1 MKRSIFLVLAVVL
14 SINVIAQTAIN
25 LQPQPQKTQPSK
37 MNFGLKRKLMDR
49 SIDSR
54 EISVLVKGNV
64 DVIRNK
70 TIQLGGVFK
79 NSAGDIS
86 SIRIPLNKIQELAG
100 VAEVQRIES
109 NDYKLLP
116 MNDQAITNNHALE
129 VQNGF
134 GLPQGYDGTGVVV
147 GIIDEGIDYTHPDF
161 RDQFGNTR
169 IKFLWDQSIV
179 NANPVT
185 QPQPYGYGKEFVGNQ
200 IDTSTQH
207 YDSPF
212 GHGTHVAGIACG
224 NGLAVNNY
232 KGMAPNSDM
241 IIVKANLNQPD
252 GDFLSSLVDA
262 IKYIFDK
269 ADALGEP
276 AVINISLGTYFGSH
290 DGKDI
295 QAQYIDNLITTGPG
309 RVVVCS
315 AGNAGVAPIHLGYD
329 LSSDTNFT
337 WLQFSSEYIYIQAW
351 GDSGQFENAN
361 FSIGLD
367 RVSPDYHTVGSM
379 PFTNILSQLDTLV
392 VDTLFDGANRLGTI
406 YRYSESFNGRYSFE
420 YIIYPDSTFNI
431 SGADTSRYFWNFK
444 TTGSGRM
451 DAWSLEMVFDN
462 LPDST
467 ILPEI
472 TKYKKPD
479 GEQTIVSSFTCSDK
493 VITVGSYI
501 NRNYY
506 TNANF
511 AITRDTSLVVGELSS
526 FSSRGPT
533 RDGRIKPDI
542 TATGEWVL
550 SAGTQSELSILSAT
564 EPAKVAAGKKHKR
577 SSGTSM
583 SSPMVA
589 GICALYLQKNPAAT
603 WLDVKN
609 AILNCADN
617 DNFTGSALPNNDW
630 GYGKVN
636 AYSAVRGCNI
646 GIDELYENVDF
657 SIFPNPISANSSI
670 QYDLSS
676 IGKFTKASISISNSI
691 GSIVKTVSLKS
702 MTNSIDI
709 SKDDLNSGI
718 YFCTLKI
725 DGEIVR
731 TEKLIVLQ

>member
-1 MKRSIFLVLAVVL
+1 MKNIIFLILSVVL
-14 SINVIAQTAIN
+14 SLNTDAQTAVSDV
-25 LQPQPQKTQPSK
+25 KTNAKAQPSK
-37 MNFGLKRKLMDR
+37 MNFGLKRKLKADGN
-49 SIDSR
+49 DAR

-64 DVIRNK
+64 DIIKAK
-70 TIQLGGVFK
+70 TIELGGVFK
-79 NSAGDIS
+79 NSAGDIA
-86 SIRIPLNKIQELAG
+86 SIRIPLNKIELLAK

-109 NDYKLLP
+109 SYHKLVP
-116 MNDQAITNNHALE
+116 MNDQAIRNNHALE

-161 RDQFGNTR
+161 RDEFGNTR

-179 NANPVT
+179 NINPAT

-232 KGMAPNSDM
+232 KGMAPKSDM
-241 IIVKANLNQPD
+241 IVVKANLHQPD

-269 ADALGEP
+269 ADDLGQP

-309 RVVVCS
+309 RVIVAS
-315 AGNAGVAPIHLGYD
+315 AGNAGTAPIHLGYD
-329 LSSDTNFT
+329 LSPDTNFT
-337 WLQFSSEYIYIQAW
+337 WLQFTSDYIYIQAW
-351 GDSGQFENAN
+351 GDSGQFENSN

-367 RVSPDYHTVGSM
+367 RVEPDYHSVASM
-379 PFTNILSQLDTLV
+379 PFVNIQSQLDTVV

-406 YRYSESFNGRYSFE
+406 YRYAEYFNGRYSFE
-420 YIIYPDSTFNI
+420 YVIYPDSTMNI
-431 SGADTSRYFWNFK
+431 SGNDTSRYLWSFK
-444 TTGSGRM
+444 TFGSGRM

-462 LPDST
+462 IPDTTLFPAISQ
-467 ILPEI
+467 
-472 TKYKKPD
+472 YKKPD

-493 VITVGSYI
+493 VITVGSHI

-542 TATGEWVL
+542 TATGEWIL
-550 SAGTQSELSILSAT
+550 SAGTQSELNILSAT
-564 EPAKVAAGKKHKR
+564 EPTKVAAGKKHKR

-589 GICALYLQKNPAAT
+589 GICALYLQKNPTAT
-603 WLDVKN
+603 WLDVKT
-609 AILNCADN
+609 AILNCADQ
-617 DNFTGSALPNNDW
+617 DNFTGSSLPNNDW

-636 AYSAVRGCNI
+636 AYSAIRGCNI
-646 GIDELYENVDF
+646 GIDEMYANVDF
-657 SIFPNPISANSSI
+657 SIYPNPSSANTNL
-670 QYDLSS
+670 QYDLAS
-676 IGKFTKASISISNSI
+676 IGKYGKATITISNSI
-691 GSIVKTVSLKS
+691 GSVVKTITLK
-702 MTNSIDI
+702 TIANSIEIPSDEFH
-709 SKDDLNSGI
+709 SGI

-725 DGEIVR
+725 DDKTIR
-731 TEKLIVLQ
+731 SQKLVIL

>member
-1 MKRSIFLVLAVVL
+1 MKKSICLAIAIAFSVPIFSQNSSAPVVQHQ
-14 SINVIAQTAIN
+14 IV
-25 LQPQPQKTQPSK
+25 QPSK
-37 MNFGLKRKLMDR
+37 MNFGLKRKLLDKAN
-49 SIDSR
+49 DLR

-64 DVIRNK
+64 DEIRTK
-70 TIQLGGVFK
+70 TTELGGVFK
-79 NSAGDIS
+79 NAAGDIA
-86 SIRIPLNKIQELAG
+86 SIRIPLNKIEELAKI
-100 VAEVQRIES
+100 ASVQRIES
-109 NDYKLLP
+109 NDYKLQP
-116 MNDQAITNNHALE
+116 MNDQAVRNNHALE

-161 RDQFGNTR
+161 RDEYGRTR
-169 IKFLWDQSIV
+169 IKFLWDQSII
-179 NANPVT
+179 NTNPVT
-185 QPQPYGYGKEFVGNQ
+185 QPQPYGYGKEFVGSQ

-232 KGMAPNSDM
+232 KGMAPKADM

-252 GDFLSSLVDA
+252 NDFLSSLVDA
-262 IKYIFDK
+262 VKYIFDK

-329 LSSDTNFT
+329 LSTDTNFT
-337 WLQFSSEYIYIQAW
+337 WLQYSSDYIYIQAW

-361 FSIGLD
+361 FSIGMD
-367 RVSPDYHTVGSM
+367 RVQPGFYSVASL
-379 PFTNILSQLDTLV
+379 PFTNILSQLDTV
-392 VDTLFDGANRLGTI
+392 VIDTLYDGANRLGTI
-406 YRYSESFNGRYSFE
+406 YRFSESFNGRYSFE
-420 YIIYPDSTFNI
+420 YLIYPDSTTNI
-431 SGADTSRYFWNFK
+431 SGGDTSRYFWNFK

-451 DAWSLEMVFDN
+451 DAWSLDMVFDN
-462 LPDST
+462 LPDSVT
-467 ILPEI
+467 LPAV

-511 AITRDTSLVVGELSS
+511 AITRDTTLVVGELSS

-550 SAGTQSELSILSAT
+550 SAGTQAELSILSAT

-589 GICALYLQKNPAAT
+589 GICALYLQKNPTAT
-603 WLDVKN
+603 WLDVKTV
-609 AILNCADN
+609 ILNCADE
-617 DNFTGSALPNNDW
+617 DNFTGTSLPNNSW

-636 AYSAVRGCNI
+636 AYSSVRGCTI
-646 GIDELYENVDF
+646 GIDEISGSVDF
-657 SIFPNPISANSSI
+657 SIYPNPTTAGTSM
-670 QYDLSS
+670 QYDLST
-676 IGKFTKASISISNSI
+676 IGKYNNATLSISNSI
-691 GSIVKTVSLKS
+691 GAVVKTIPLKS
-702 MTNSIDI
+702 IANSIELPSDE
-709 SKDDLNSGI
+709 LNAGI
-718 YFCTLKI
+718 YFCILKI
-725 DGEIVR
+725 DGKTVR
-731 TEKLIVLQ
+731 TQKLVVL

>member
-1 MKRSIFLVLAVVL
+1 MKKIIFLAITIILTSGVVAQ
-14 SINVIAQTAIN
+14 NVK
-25 LQPQPQKTQPSK
+25 KTDRSEVRTHSSK
-37 MNFGLKRKLMDR
+37 MNSGLKRKLKTGNNEE
-49 SIDSR
+49 R

-64 DVIRNK
+64 DIIRSK
-70 TIQLGGVFK
+70 TIELGGVFK
-79 NSAGDIS
+79 NSAGDIA
-86 SIRIPLNKIQELAG
+86 SIRIPMGKIEQLAK

-109 NDYKLLP
+109 NDYKFIP
-116 MNDQAITNNHALE
+116 MNDQAVRNNHALE

-161 RDQFGNTR
+161 RDEFGNTR
-169 IKFLWDQSIV
+169 IKYLWDQSIV
-179 NANPVT
+179 NINPLT

-232 KGMAPNSDM
+232 KGMAPKADM

-252 GDFLSSLVDA
+252 NDFLSSLGDA

-309 RVVVCS
+309 RVVVAS
-315 AGNAGVAPIHLGYD
+315 AGNAGTAPIHLGYD
-329 LSSDTNFT
+329 LSTDTNFT
-337 WLQFSSEYIYIQAW
+337 WLQFSSDYIYIQAW

-367 RVSPDYHTVGSM
+367 RVEPDYHSVASM
-379 PFTNILSQLDTLV
+379 PFVNIQSQLDTVV
-392 VDTLFDGANRLGTI
+392 VDTLFDGQNRLGTI
-406 YRYSESFNGRYSFE
+406 YRFADYFNGRYSFE
-420 YIIYPDSTFNI
+420 YIIYPDSTMNI
-431 SGADTSRYFWNFK
+431 SGNDTSRYLWSFK
-444 TTGSGRM
+444 TFGSGRM

-467 ILPEI
+467 LFPVISQ
-472 TKYKKPD
+472 YKKPD

-511 AITRDTSLVVGELSS
+511 AITRDTSLEVGELST

-542 TATGEWVL
+542 TATGEWIL
-550 SAGTQSELSILSAT
+550 SAGTQSELNILSAT
-564 EPAKVAAGKKHKR
+564 EPTKVAAGKKHKR

-589 GICALYLQKNPAAT
+589 GICALYLQKNPTAT
-603 WLDVKN
+603 WLDVKT

-617 DNFTGSALPNNDW
+617 DNFTGSSLPNNDW

-636 AYSAVRGCNI
+636 AYASVRGCNI
-646 GIDELYENVDF
+646 GIDELYENIDF
-657 SIFPNPISANSSI
+657 SIYPNPTSSTALL
-670 QYDLSS
+670 QYDITST
-676 IGKFTKASISISNSI
+676 GKFSNASISITNSI
-691 GSIVKTVSLKS
+691 GSIVKVLTLKS
-702 MTNSIDI
+702 ISNSIEI
-709 SKDDLNSGI
+709 PSGELNAGI

-725 DGEIVR
+725 DGKNVR
-731 TEKLIVLQ
+731 TQKLVIL

>member
-1 MKRSIFLVLAVVL
+1 MKKSILLVLAVVF
-14 SINVIAQTAIN
+14 SINANAQNAIAPQ
-25 LQPQPQKTQPSK
+25 LQNKKAHPSK
-37 MNFGLKRKLMDR
+37 MNFGLKRKLIDN
-49 SIDSR
+49 SIDTR
-54 EISVLVKGNV
+54 EISVLVKGNI
-64 DVIRNK
+64 DAIKAK
-70 TIQLGGVFK
+70 TISLGGVFK
-79 NSAGDIS
+79 NSSGDIA
-86 SIRIPLNKIQELAG
+86 SIRIPLNKIEELAG
-100 VAEVQRIES
+100 IAEVQRIES
-109 NDYKLLP
+109 SDYKLTP
-116 MNDQAITNNHALE
+116 MNDQAVRNNHVLE

-134 GLPQGYDGTGVVV
+134 GLPQGYDGTGVVI

-179 NANPVT
+179 NANPAT
-185 QPQPYGYGKEFVGNQ
+185 QAQPYGYGKEFTGNQ

-232 KGMAPNSDM
+232 KGMAPNADM
-241 IIVKANLNQPD
+241 IVVKANLNQD
-252 GDFLSSLVDA
+252 DNSFLSALVDA
-262 IKYIFDK
+262 VKYIFDK
-269 ADALGEP
+269 ADSLGEP

-309 RVVVCS
+309 RVVVCA

-337 WLQFSSEYIYIQAW
+337 WLQFSSDYIYIQAW

-367 RVSPDYHTVGSM
+367 RVHPDYHSVASL
-379 PFTNILSQLDTLV
+379 PFTNILSQLDTV
-392 VDTLFDGANRLGTI
+392 VIDTLYDGGNRLGII

-420 YIIYPDSTFNI
+420 YLIYPDSTLNI
-431 SGADTSRYFWNFK
+431 SSSDTSRYFWNFK

-462 LPDST
+462 LPDSS

-472 TKYKKPD
+472 NNYKKPD

-511 AITRDTSLVVGELSS
+511 AITRDTSLVVGQLSS

-583 SSPMVA
+583 ASPMVA
-589 GICALYLQKNPAAT
+589 GICALYLQKNPTAT

-609 AILNCADN
+609 ALLNCADK
-617 DNFTGSALPNNDW
+617 DNFTGILLPDNSW

-636 AYSAVRGCNI
+636 AYAAIRGCNI
-646 GIDELYENVDF
+646 GIDELYSNIDF
-657 SIFPNPISANSSI
+657 SIFPNPTSTSSSI
-670 QYDLSS
+670 QYDITS
-676 IGKFTKASISISNSI
+676 IGKSAKANIVITNSLGESLMNI
-691 GSIVKTVSLKS
+691 PLKS
-702 MTNSIDI
+702 MTNSFDI
-709 SKDDLNSGI
+709 STENLNSGF
-718 YFCTLKI
+718 YFSTLNVDGKVVRTLKLVVI
-725 DGEIVR
+725 
-731 TEKLIVLQ
+731 K

>member
-1 MKRSIFLVLAVVL
+1 MKKLISISL
-14 SINVIAQTAIN
+14 SLILTVSAIAQNSFTNESTKVKEQSA
-25 LQPQPQKTQPSK
+25 K
-37 MNFGLKRKLMDR
+37 MNFGLKRK
-49 SIDSR
+49 IKAENNDSR

-64 DVIRNK
+64 DVIKAK
-70 TIQLGGVFK
+70 TIELGGVFK
-79 NSAGDIS
+79 NSAGDIA
-86 SIRIPLNKIQELAG
+86 SIRIPLNKIDILAK
-100 VAEVQRIES
+100 VADVQRIES
-109 NDYKLLP
+109 NDYKFLP
-116 MNDQAITNNHALE
+116 MNDQAVRNNHALE

-161 RDQFGNTR
+161 RDEFGNTR
-169 IKFLWDQSIV
+169 IKFLWDQSII
-179 NANPVT
+179 NLNPLT
-185 QPQPYGYGKEFVGNQ
+185 QPQPYGYGKEFIGNQ

-232 KGMAPNSDM
+232 KGMAPKADM

-252 GDFLSSLVDA
+252 NDFLSSLGDA
-262 IKYIFDK
+262 VKYIFDK
-269 ADALGEP
+269 ADALGQP

-309 RVVVCS
+309 RVVVAS
-315 AGNAGVAPIHLGYD
+315 AGNAGTAPIHLGYD
-329 LSSDTNFT
+329 LNADTNFT
-337 WLQFSSEYIYIQAW
+337 WLQFSSDYIYIQAW

-367 RVSPDYHTVGSM
+367 RVKPDYHSVATM
-379 PFTNILSQLDTLV
+379 PFVNIQSQLDTVV
-392 VDTLFDGANRLGTI
+392 VDTLFDGTNRLGTI
-406 YRYSESFNGRYSFE
+406 YRYAEYFNGRYSFE
-420 YIIYPDSTFNI
+420 YIIYPDSTMNI
-431 SGADTSRYFWNFK
+431 SGNDTSRYLWSFK
-444 TTGSGRM
+444 TFGSGRM

-462 LPDST
+462 IPDSS
-467 ILPEI
+467 IFPVI
-472 TKYKKPD
+472 NQYKKPD

-511 AITRDTSLVVGELSS
+511 AITRDTSLEVGQLSS

-550 SAGTQSELSILSAT
+550 SAGTQSELNILSAT
-564 EPAKVAAGKKHKR
+564 EPTKVAAGKKHKR

-589 GICALYLQKNPAAT
+589 GICALYLQKNPTAT
-603 WLDVKN
+603 WLDVKT
-609 AILNCADN
+609 AILNCADH
-617 DNFTGSALPNNDW
+617 DNFTGSTLPDNNW

-636 AYSAVRGCNI
+636 AYASVRGCNI
-646 GIDELYENVDF
+646 GIDEMYESIDF
-657 SIFPNPISANSSI
+657 SLYPNPSSANTSI
-670 QYDLSS
+670 QYDLAS
-676 IGKFTKASISISNSI
+676 IGKFGKASITISNSI
-691 GSIVKTVSLKS
+691 GSVVKNISLKLIS
-702 MTNSIDI
+702 NSLEIP
-709 SKDDLNSGI
+709 SGELNSGI

-725 DGEIVR
+725 DGETIR
-731 TEKLIVLQ
+731 TQKLIIL